1 MDKGARPPAEAGRR
15 APSQNATSGYSALL
29 SPPVLVVFL
38 AVGDLLGVG
47 LGRGGRATV
56 GRPLLRRRRGRRRD
70 LGGLVAGRLG
80 GLDGG
85 GGGRRARRGRGAGR
99 WPEPPEPP
107 ERPERPELPGSGE
120 RPEPAPA
127 RWPAWRA

>member
-38 AVGDLLGVG
+38 AVGGLLGVG

-56 GRPLLRRRRGRRRD
+56 GRALLRRRRGRRGD
-70 LGGLVAGRLG
+70 LGGRVAGRLG
-80 GLDGG
+80 GLHG
-85 GGGRRARRGRGAGR
+85 GGGRRAAVAVARRAGRSRRSRRGSGR
-99 WPEPPEPP
+99 SYLG
-107 ERPERPELPGSGE
+107 RGSG
-120 RPEPAPA
+120 RS
-127 RWPAWRA
+127 RLRRDGRLGG